1 MTRVLLEI
9 EVNGESCE
17 TPARGTD
24 TLLDVLR
31 DGLHM
36 TGTKRGCDQ
45 GVCGACSVLVD
56 GRPAR
61 ACLMLAVD
69 CAGRR
74 IETIEGVSATGEAGD
89 LQRALAG
96 EGAVQCGYC
105 TPGIVVSL
113 VALKRCREAI
123 ATEDVRSAISGNICR
138 CSGYVKIVEAATA
151 ALSGREGN
159 GR

>member
-9 EVNGESCE
+9 DVNGDAYDA
-17 TPARGTD
+17 PARVTD

-31 DGLHM
+31 DRLHL

-45 GVCGACSVLVD
+45 GVCGACTVLVD
-56 GRPAR
+56 GQLAR

-69 CAGRR
+69 CADRQ
-74 IETIEGVSATGEAGD
+74 IETIEGVSATEEAAE

-113 VALKRCREAI
+113 IDLKRRQESI
-123 ATEDVRSAISGNICR
+123 TTEDVRTAISGNICR

-151 ALSGREGN
+151 ALSGKQVD